1 MKTGIIIQCR
11 YNSTRFQGKILKKV
25 NNKTLLEYLIE
36 RLKTVFAADIVC
48 IAYSENPLDKKIL
61 KEIEKFDIKSF
72 MGPEDDVLARY
83 YYSAKKFDLN
93 NIVRVTSD
101 CPIIDPS
108 IIDNLIRTFKNS
120 NIDYLSNSLE
130 RTYPLGM
137 EAEIFNFHLLEK
149 RHISSLDRYER
160 EHVTTYMRK
169 SNLIKKKSIKSEN
182 NFSQIRLTL
191 DTIEDFNLISI
202 IIKELYPKFGIEF
215 SLRNILDFLKKN
227 PKLLGINQGVIQ
239 KT

>member
-1 MKTGIIIQCR
+1 MRTGIIVQCR
-11 YNSTRFQGKILKKV
+11 YNSTRLQGKILKKV
-25 NNKTLLEYLIE
+25 NNKTLLEYLID
-36 RLKTVFAADIVC
+36 RLKTVISADDIC
-48 IAYSENPLDKKIL
+48 IAYSENPLDKKISS
-61 KEIEKFDIKSF
+61 EIEKFNIKSY

-83 YYSAKKFDLN
+83 YYTAKKFDIN

-130 RTYPLGM
+130 RSYPLGM
-137 EAEIFNFHLLEK
+137 EAEIFNFKSLEK
-149 RHISSLDRYER
+149 SHMSSLDHYER
-160 EHVTTYMRK
+160 EHVTAYMRK
-169 SNLIKKKSIKSEN
+169 SDLFKKKSIKLEN

-191 DTIEDFNLISI
+191 DTIEDFDLISI

-215 SLRNILDFLKKN
+215 GLKNILEFLNKY
-227 PKLLGINQGVIQ
+227 PKLLEINQGITQ
-239 KT
+239 KS